1 MNFGG
6 FHIDIDVIT
15 IPLIAALIGW
25 GTNYIAVKMIFR
37 PLRPRRFFFF
47 TLHGLIPRRQRELAE
62 KIGATI
68 EANFVSHKDVEKVLN
83 SGDMQ
88 SEVAKMIDEQVDKF
102 LNQQLG
108 TIPMIG
114 MFLQGPLIDEIKGRL
129 VKQLQG
135 SVPELLDR
143 LMTKLEQDLSF
154 RDIVREK
161 VEAFDL
167 RKLEDI
173 IYDISAR
180 ELRAIEYLGGVL
192 GFLVGLIQVAIVS
205 WAHR

>member
-1 MNFGG
+1 M
-6 FHIDIDVIT
+6 T
-15 IPLIAALIGW
+15 ELLSLSPE
-25 GTNYIAVKMIFR
+25 
-37 PLRPRRFFFF
+37 
-47 TLHGLIPRRQRELAE
+47 ELAE

-68 EANFVSHKDVEKVLN
+68 ENNFVSHKDVEKVLN
-83 SGDMQ
+83 SGSMQ
-88 SEVAKMIDEQVDKF
+88 SEVSKMIDEQVDRF
-102 LNQQLG
+102 LTQQLG
-108 TIPMIG
+108 SIPMIG
-114 MFLQGPLIDEIKGRL
+114 MFLQGPLVDEIKGRL

-135 SVPELLDR
+135 SVPELLDG

-154 RDIVREK
+154 REIVREK

-192 GFLVGLIQVAIVS
+192 GFLVGLIQVAIVT
-205 WAHR
+205 WTHR